1 MATQRIFLTVL
12 FVLTATALSTSQDR
26 RSGDWET
33 LEGTWIVEG
42 TAVGFAPRLGW
53 FTFARGGTITAF
65 SNAPAPTSRSPSY
78 GVWARRS
85 YLEFLAT
92 FGSWRFNAAGNSTG
106 RQEDRMAI
114 TVDRRLE
121 TLSADGQT
129 LFYDVSGNLVNTVR
143 VTYRG
148 TRVNVKA
155 PE

>member
-42 TAVGFAPRLGW
+42 TAAGFPPRSAF
-53 FTFARGGTITAF
+53 FTYARGGTVTAF
-65 SNAPAPTSRSPSY
+65 SNAPAPTTRSPSY
-78 GVWARRS
+78 GVWVRRS

-92 FGSWRFNAAGNSTG
+92 LDSWTFNAAGNSTG
-106 RQEDRMAI
+106 RREERMDI
-114 TVDRRLE
+114 RVDRALE
-121 TLSADGQT
+121 TFSANGQT
-129 LFYDVSGNLVNTVR
+129 WIYDASDNLVSTVR
-143 VTYRG
+143 VTFRG